1 MTTLTYLERNLQF
14 AIENNHA
21 WSVYPSEAAALLD
34 ELKRL
39 REQRALENEDLTT
52 AWDKGRAAGVAD
64 AEARVI
70 AYLRARTKHRAAQ
83 AQEARAAASWGGH
96 VVAIEAKAGE
106 AEALADGIEKGRHR
120 EG

>member
-1 MTTLTYLERNLQF
+1 MTTLSCIESSLQL
-14 AIENNHA
+14 AVENGHA

-39 REQRALENEDLTT
+39 REQRALENEDLAT

-64 AEARVI
+64 TEARVVT
-70 AYLRARTKHRAAQ
+70 YLRARAKQRAMQ
-83 AQEARAAASWGGH
+83 AQEAHAAGGQ
-96 VVAIEAKAGE
+96 VSAIEAKAGE

-120 EG
+120 AG